1 MTRKRRSFSAAEKAA
16 AVRRHLVDKHPVSQ
30 IADQMQVQPTL
41 IHGWINTALSQVQR
55 AFETPRAAKA
65 DKSKQDEA
73 ITALREK
80 LASKNEVIAELME
93 ENIRSKKDNGE
104 L

>member
-1 MTRKRRSFSAAEKAA
+1 MTRKRRSVSAAEKAA
-16 AVRRHLVDKHPVSQ
+16 TVRRHLVNKIPVSR

-41 IHGWINTALSQVQR
+41 IHNWINAVMGQAERV
-55 AFETPRAAKA
+55 FETPRAAKA
-65 DKSKQDEA
+65 DQSKIDRRLND
-73 ITALREK
+73 LREK
-80 LASKNEVIAELME
+80 LITKNEVIAELME

>member
-1 MTRKRRSFSAAEKAA
+1 MTRKRRSFSAADKAA
-16 AVRRHLVDKHPVSQ
+16 AVRKHLVDKIPVSQ

-41 IHGWINTALSQVQR
+41 IHNWVNAVMSQAER
-55 AFETPRAAKA
+55 AFETPRSAQTGKAKV
-65 DKSKQDEA
+65 DRTVTE
-73 ITALREK
+73 LREK
-80 LASKNEVIAELME
+80 LIAKNEVISELME

>member
-1 MTRKRRSFSAAEKAA
+1 MTRKRRSFSAADKAA
-16 AVRRHLVDKHPVSQ
+16 AVRRHLVEKVPVSQ

-41 IHGWINTALSQVQR
+41 IHNWINALMSQAERV
-55 AFETPRAAKA
+55 FETPRAAKA
-65 DKSKQDEA
+65 DESKTDHRLNE
-73 ITALREK
+73 LREK
-80 LASKNEVIAELME
+80 LITKNEAIAELME

>member
-1 MTRKRRSFSAAEKAA
+1 MTRKRRSFSAADKAA
-16 AVRRHLVDKHPVSQ
+16 AVRRHLVDKIPVSQ

-41 IHGWINTALSQVQR
+41 IHNWINAVMSQAER

-65 DKSKQDEA
+65 DQSKSDRRLND
-73 ITALREK
+73 LREK
-80 LASKNEVIAELME
+80 LITKNEVIAELME